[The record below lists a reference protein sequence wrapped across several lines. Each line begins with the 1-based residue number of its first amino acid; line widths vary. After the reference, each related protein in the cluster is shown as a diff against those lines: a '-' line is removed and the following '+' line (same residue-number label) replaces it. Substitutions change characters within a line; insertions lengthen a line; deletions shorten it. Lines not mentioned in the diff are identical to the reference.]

1 MENKKTE
8 LGIQENL
15 EGLLCYIGAWV
26 TGIVFLLIEKE
37 NKFVRF
43 HAMQS
48 LITFLGLFVL
58 GIVSGFI
65 PIIGVIIN
73 LLLTP
78 LSLILW
84 LFLMYQAYQ
93 GKEYELPIVGKIA
106 REQLVDSDSVQ
117 QDEIDVDYVES
128 DNQDSKEDN
137 ENKEL

>member
-1 MENKKTE
+1 MANKKTR

-26 TGIVFLLIEKE
+26 TGIIFLIIEKE
-37 NKFVRF
+37 NQFVRF

-48 LITFLGLFVL
+48 LITFLGLFVI

-73 LLLTP
+73 LLLSP
-78 LSLILW
+78 LGLILW
-84 LFLMYQAYQ
+84 LYLMYQAYQ

-106 REQLVDSDSVQ
+106 RDQLSDSGSEQ
-117 QDEIDVDYVES
+117 QDEIDVDYRET
-128 DNQDSKEDN
+128 DNPDSEEDS